1 MNKGARGGERRIDAT
16 PSRTKTTEG
25 RREARAP
32 ARITGAEASE
42 ARRSANRNGMFVVRS
57 TSLLLPCV
65 REAPG
70 ARVCQREGACCVRA
84 SVFFPLAG
92 MPAGRQNDSPNSSPN
107 WVRVGVGAPTN
118 GAALRGHVTHFVML
132 CPCPS
137 DITLATALSAASAE
151 DRLSLETSARTAS
164 RSWRR
169 RTARWSLPAGAAPR
183 RRHPE
188 RERVV
193 CGAVSCGRVYI
204 VVRRV

>member
-25 RREARAP
+25 GESAGADRGSRGERGEAEREPKRHVRCSVHFAPLAERAP
-32 ARITGAEASE
+32 S
-42 ARRSANRNGMFVVRS
+42 ARR
-57 TSLLLPCV
+57 
-65 REAPG
+65 
-70 ARVCQREGACCVRA
+70 ARLSEGACCVRA

-118 GAALRGHVTHFVML
+118 GEELRGHVTHFVML

-164 RSWRR
+164 RSSGSWRR
-169 RTARWSLPAGAAPR
+169 WAVRWSWRPAR
-183 RRHPE
+183 RRRARE
-188 RERVV
+188 RERVA

>member
-16 PSRTKTTEG
+16 PSRTKTTREG
-25 RREARAP
+25 GRGERRRGSREPRRRGEAEREPKRHVRCSVHFAPLAVRA
-32 ARITGAEASE
+32 RS
-42 ARRSANRNGMFVVRS
+42 ARR
-57 TSLLLPCV
+57 
-65 REAPG
+65 
-70 ARVCQREGACCVRA
+70 ARVSEGACCVRA

-118 GAALRGHVTHFVML
+118 GEELRGHVTHFVML

-169 RTARWSLPAGAAPR
+169 WTVRWSCRPAR
-183 RRHPE
+183 RRRRPRARARSVWR
-188 RERVV
+188 RELRASVHR
-193 CGAVSCGRVYI
+193 SP
-204 VVRRV
+204 

>member
-1 MNKGARGGERRIDAT
+1 MNLRSFKPSQYEQRR
-16 PSRTKTTEG
+16 PG
-25 RREARAP
+25 RREEDRRHAKPDKDDGGTEGGESA
-32 ARITGAEASE
+32 GADHGSRGEAEREPKRHVRCSVHF
-42 ARRSANRNGMFVVRS
+42 AVRS
-57 TSLLLPCV
+57 SCCACA

-169 RTARWSLPAGAAPR
+169 RTARWSLPAGAPPSA
-183 RRHPE
+183 
-188 RERVV
+188 
-193 CGAVSCGRVYI
+193 AQSASA
-204 VVRRV
+204 